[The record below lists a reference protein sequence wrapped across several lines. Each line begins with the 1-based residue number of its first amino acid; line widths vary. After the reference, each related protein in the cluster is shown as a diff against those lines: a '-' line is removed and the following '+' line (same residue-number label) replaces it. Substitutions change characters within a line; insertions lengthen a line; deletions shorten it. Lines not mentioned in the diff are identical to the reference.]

1 MGYEDLDPK
10 YLDPAVYPFLPGSD
24 AKPFEKKPDPPD
36 RYVDP
41 AHNPMIDARA
51 ETGSIVEAEILA
63 DKING
68 AFPTENMIVLGGV
81 TIIRM
86 ADGAFTVNG
95 KPLAELPAATLEAIS
110 AALKEKK

>member
-10 YLDPAVYPFLPGSD
+10 YLDPAVNPMLPGST

-36 RYVDP
+36 PYTDP
-41 AHNPMIDARA
+41 KRNPMIDARA

-63 DKING
+63 DKIG
-68 AFPTENMIVLGGV
+68 RAFPTETEIELAGFTIV
-81 TIIRM
+81 RM
-86 ADGAFTVNG
+86 ADGSFKVGDKT
-95 KPLAELPAATLEAIS
+95 LAELPAATLEAIS